1 MQSLFTESSNSELNS
16 WSHTKYFWCSYLFL
30 ASSRMDQMKGCFLE
44 ELLSPWWP
52 TGNTT
57 KPKVYRCAKNLERGI
72 TEVLHTIIRM
82 LMLSQCKNSDLY
94 WRRNYANDFTRFLS
108 RDLFYH
114 PLIIVIYT
122 CYKQQAITGCYLK
135 ESLVMYPNLTTRIC
149 TVVSYLNTDGLCAFF
164 CTHFLLL
171 LAPNTILVKHN
182 RFPTAN
188 PDKSCYR
195 VPRGWILVILHWI
208 HILVVTKILQN

>member
-30 ASSRMDQMKGCFLE
+30 ASSRMDQMKGWFLE
-44 ELLSPWWP
+44 ELFCPLGDQQATLQSRKS
-52 TGNTT
+52 TD
-57 KPKVYRCAKNLERGI
+57 
-72 TEVLHTIIRM
+72 VLKIWKGELQKCYTLL